1 MTDDATIDAAT
12 HTATERAAEA
22 PRPARK
28 RGGGRAGN
36 QRRDSAVAIA
46 QSPWKT
52 VVNPDHPT
60 TPLRPEG
67 VEKVHDA
74 AMRVLEEIGIDFLNE
89 EAKDILRKA
98 GCAVDPERL
107 RTVCFIRRR
116 IA

>member
-67 VEKVHDA
+67 
-74 AMRVLEEIGIDFLNE
+74 G
-89 EAKDILRKA
+89 
-98 GCAVDPERL
+98 DPPSQPSWRWPAS
-107 RTVCFIRRR
+107 RRW
-116 IA
+116 